1 MGAAVSLHTYVWS
14 KIDVVFFFI
23 QCIIHFLPLES
34 GDYDNDWLNVYN
46 ESDFKEDKECDS
58 NIHICDVSIILEY
71 EDEGKFLLILLET

>member
-1 MGAAVSLHTYVWS
+1 MC
-14 KIDVVFFFI
+14 FFVI

-58 NIHICDVSIILEY
+58 NICDISNILDE
-71 EDEGKFLLILLET
+71 EDEGKFC